1 MNSKTLDNNFFPKF
15 CISCSSKT
23 DISYLKNAIEVLG
36 GVLLEEPFLSTD
48 CTHLLVDQL
57 AKTEKVLAALARAI
71 PILDVTTYVDMSLEE
86 TQWITDE
93 ERMKEFDLGEPP
105 QNIDQVGCRLR
116 PSCNRVCNEI

>member
-1 MNSKTLDNNFFPKF
+1 M
-15 CISCSSKT
+15 
-23 DISYLKNAIEVLG
+23 LG
-36 GVLLEEPFLSTD
+36 GVLLEEHFLSTD

-86 TQWITDE
+86 TQWITDA